1 MNQTIVVDD
10 GETITFNDGQIT
22 CNGPRCGSQTTY
34 TFDSETCD
42 IDESDTFGFD
52 LVYDENK
59 CLLQVKHSG
68 NIRNVSLEKCLK
80 SKRILNPLVCVLI
93 VLTRLSSVRDTFQVQ
108 R

>member
-1 MNQTIVVDD
+1 MNQTIVLDD
-10 GETITFNDGQIT
+10 GGETITFNGGQIT
-22 CNGPRCGSQTTY
+22 CDGPRCVSQTTY

-52 LVYDENK
+52 LGYNENK

-80 SKRILNPLVCVLI
+80 SKRISSSQTLI
-93 VLTRLSSVRDTFQVQ
+93 IFAFSDFTSLLLITKN
-108 R
+108 

>member
-10 GETITFNDGQIT
+10 GETITFNDGLIT

-80 SKRILNPLVCVLI
+80 SKRISSSQTLI
-93 VLTRLSSVRDTFQVQ
+93 IFAFSDFTSLLLITKN
-108 R
+108 

>member
-1 MNQTIVVDD
+1 MNQTIVMDD

-80 SKRILNPLVCVLI
+80 SKRISSSQTLI
-93 VLTRLSSVRDTFQVQ
+93 IFAFSDFTSLLLITKN
-108 R
+108 